1 MIDFG
6 KLKPHW
12 REVLGR
18 IAINDDR
25 FVNNRTADALVKRGL
40 IESYKENLGGR
51 LPVVITRYRM
61 PLDIHIQWCSWCAEN
76 FTLEEMEAEDG

>member
-1 MIDFG
+1 MPDEVIDFS
-6 KLKPHW
+6 KLTTAQL
-12 REVLGR
+12 ETLGR
-18 IAINDDR
+18 IAMNNDR

-61 PLDIHIQWCSWCAEN
+61 PIDVHIQWCSWCDAN
-76 FTLEEMEAEDG
+76 YTLEELE